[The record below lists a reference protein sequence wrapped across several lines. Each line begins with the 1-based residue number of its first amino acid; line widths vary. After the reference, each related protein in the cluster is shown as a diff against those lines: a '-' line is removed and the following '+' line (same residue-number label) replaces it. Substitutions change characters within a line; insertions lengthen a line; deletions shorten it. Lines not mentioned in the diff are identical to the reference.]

1 MKKGTILFFILVM
14 VVTILSGCKKTQGEE
29 ILVNAETFPGE
40 ELRNIVLKHA
50 DTNQDGRLDTAE
62 IRGFKKLYLDMFLDV
77 GDLDAFEDDKEF
89 QVPTYTKA
97 DYKLN
102 LAGIEQLRGLK
113 EVTLNMLSSKELTR
127 GWKEY
132 VVEVSNL
139 EKLYELENL
148 SKLEIYG
155 GDIRE
160 LKVDRL
166 TKIEELT
173 ISTEVEF
180 LEVDSVTL
188 KRLTLSDSPALEEIT
203 FSNAPD
209 LKTLYVENNRKLQQV
224 RFEENCGIEE
234 IVCKDQGKIT
244 RIESNGLKNLKR
256 LTLENVDYQEFS
268 IDSIK
273 NLESLQVERVR
284 GLKYLILEGFRELK
298 ELAILDCFDME
309 ELVLYNT
316 ELTSLRMNGLDMKKL
331 SIDGLNKSSLEQLN
345 VFENTNLSSIDV
357 GEYPKLKE
365 LVIGENTEV
374 LNNSNE
380 ELKITVWDS
389 GN

>member
-1 MKKGTILFFILVM
+1 
-14 VVTILSGCKKTQGEE
+14 
-29 ILVNAETFPGE
+29 
-40 ELRNIVLKHA
+40 
-50 DTNQDGRLDTAE
+50 
-62 IRGFKKLYLDMFLDV
+62 
-77 GDLDAFEDDKEF
+77 
-89 QVPTYTKA
+89 
-97 DYKLN
+97 
-102 LAGIEQLRGLK
+102 
-113 EVTLNMLSSKELTR
+113 MLSSKELTR

-166 TKIEELT
+166 SKIEELT

>member
-1 MKKGTILFFILVM
+1 M

-40 ELRNIVLKHA
+40 ELRNIVLEHA
-50 DTNQDGRLDTAE
+50 ETNQDGRLDTAV

-89 QVPTYTKA
+89 QVPTYTKE

-188 KRLTLSDSPALEEIT
+188 KRLTLSDSPVLEEIT

>member
-1 MKKGTILFFILVM
+1 M

-40 ELRNIVLKHA
+40 ELRNIVLEHA

-89 QVPTYTKA
+89 QVPTYTKE

-188 KRLTLSDSPALEEIT
+188 KRLTLSDSPVLEEIT

-309 ELVLYNT
+309 EFVLYNT